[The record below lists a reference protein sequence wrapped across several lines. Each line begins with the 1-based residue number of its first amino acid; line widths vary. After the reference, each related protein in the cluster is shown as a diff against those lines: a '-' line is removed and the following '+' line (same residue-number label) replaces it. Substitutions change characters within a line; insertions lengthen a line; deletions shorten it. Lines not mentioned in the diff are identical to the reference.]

1 MSVTVDF
8 LNTAAHVFLFFLL
21 MRWTQMKLA
30 ARDPDSGTVKALSY
44 LFH

>member
-8 LNTAAHVFLFFLL
+8 LNTAAHILLFFLL
-21 MRWTQMKLA
+21 MRWAQLKLA
-30 ARDPDSGTVKALSY
+30 ARNADSDSVKALSF